1 MQKKK
6 KKKKTSKKTTKKK
19 MGEEKSRLETEC
31 AVSVDDK
38 NEDK

>member
-1 MQKKK
+1 MQ
-6 KKKKTSKKTTKKK
+6 KKKKTSKKKTNKTT
-19 MGEEKSRLETEC
+19 GEGKSSLETEC